1 LEDYENYAG
10 NSVYFMVPLR
20 QKGTKTIKEVSI
32 VGLFFGKS
40 KKEREAEEAERRR
53 QEEIAKDPRK
63 APLMIGS
70 LYAIGNDGMIQ
81 ANDEYGF
88 IIRDLAEKAAANNN
102 MIYKMLQIVKQ
113 LREENKEMRE
123 RLEKIEVER
132 SLDGASRKEKEIVLP
147 KARAM

>member
-1 LEDYENYAG
+1 
-10 NSVYFMVPLR
+10 M
-20 QKGTKTIKEVSI
+20 
-32 VGLFFGKS
+32 GLFFGKS
-40 KKEREAEEAERRR
+40 KKEREAEKAERRR

-102 MIYKMLQIVKQ
+102 MIFKMYEMVEQ
-113 LREENKEMRE
+113 LIEENQKLHK
-123 RLEKIEVER
+123 RLEKIEGK
-132 SLDGASRKEKEIVLP
+132 LDGTSRKEISLP
-147 KARAM
+147 KARAI

>member
-1 LEDYENYAG
+1 
-10 NSVYFMVPLR
+10 M
-20 QKGTKTIKEVSI
+20 
-32 VGLFFGKS
+32 GLFFGKS

-88 IIRDLAEKAAANNN
+88 IIRDFSERAVANND
-102 MIYKMLQIVKQ
+102 MIYEMLQIVRR
-113 LREENKEMRE
+113 LGEENKEMRE
-123 RLEKIEVER
+123 RLEKLEGK
-132 SLDGASRKEKEIVLP
+132 LDGTSRKEKEIPFP

>member
-1 LEDYENYAG
+1 
-10 NSVYFMVPLR
+10 M
-20 QKGTKTIKEVSI
+20 
-32 VGLFFGKS
+32 GLFFGKS

-102 MIYKMLQIVKQ
+102 MIFKMYEMVEQ
-113 LREENKEMRE
+113 LIKENQKLHK
-123 RLEKIEVER
+123 RLEKIEGK
-132 SLDGASRKEKEIVLP
+132 LDGTSRKEISLP
-147 KARAM
+147 KARAI

>member
-1 LEDYENYAG
+1 
-10 NSVYFMVPLR
+10 M
-20 QKGTKTIKEVSI
+20 
-32 VGLFFGKS
+32 GLFFVKS

-102 MIYKMLQIVKQ
+102 MIYKMYEMVEQ
-113 LREENKEMRE
+113 LIKENQKLHE
-123 RLEKIEVER
+123 RLEKLEEKP
-132 SLDGASRKEKEIVLP
+132 RKEMPFP